1 MTFMVPAGSLHDT
14 HARGAE
20 GHPARSTGRGRSDAA
35 EVHFLLAAGR
45 RLAVT
50 SGGQGA
56 GADGSRFAIMP
67 DHLQLWSRLAQP
79 ERQGMRTYE

>member
-1 MTFMVPAGSLHDT
+1 MVPASSLHDT

-20 GHPARSTGRGRSDAA
+20 GHPARSTGRGRGDGV
-35 EVHFLLAAGR
+35 EVHFLLAAGQ

-50 SGGQGA
+50 GGGQGA
-56 GADGSRFAIMP
+56 EADGSRFVIMP
-67 DHLQLWSRLAQP
+67 DHLRLWSRLAQP